1 MKIKDHKIEDIAFL
15 ESPNFND
22 RPDPNNISLIVIHSI
37 SLPSRNYNNDNVESF
52 FLNNLDISKN
62 EYFKEISDLKV
73 SSHLYIKRSGR
84 IIQFVPFDKRAWHA
98 GISNYKGE
106 KDCNDFSIG
115 IELEGL
121 VPKKL
126 YGNTLYQ
133 DPIEKSNHYAS
144 HLKKSLGCDLVI
156 CLSHLGFKYKTKKVS
171 DKILA
176 SQSKHIDLI
185 IGGHTH
191 TFLNN
196 PVFVEDLDKKKVQ
209 IAQVGWAGI
218 NIGRIDYF
226 FNQKMCV
233 KKVEGSS
240 IFIKKP

>member
-98 GISNYKGE
+98 GVANYKGKE
-106 KDCNDFSIG
+106 DCNDFSIG
-115 IELEGL
+115 IE
-121 VPKKL
+121 V
-126 YGNTLYQ
+126 
-133 DPIEKSNHYAS
+133 D
-144 HLKKSLGCDLVI
+144 GCDDDVYEEEQYNSLIKV
-156 CLSHLGFKYKTKKVS
+156 TKAL
-171 DKILA
+171 IEEY
-176 SQSKHIDLI
+176 DLI
-185 IGGHTH
+185 SKKRIAGHSDIAPERKTDPGKY
-191 TFLNN
+191 FEWNRY
-196 PVFVEDLDKKKVQ
+196 LDNV
-209 IAQVGWAGI
+209 
-218 NIGRIDYF
+218 
-226 FNQKMCV
+226 
-233 KKVEGSS
+233 
-240 IFIKKP
+240 